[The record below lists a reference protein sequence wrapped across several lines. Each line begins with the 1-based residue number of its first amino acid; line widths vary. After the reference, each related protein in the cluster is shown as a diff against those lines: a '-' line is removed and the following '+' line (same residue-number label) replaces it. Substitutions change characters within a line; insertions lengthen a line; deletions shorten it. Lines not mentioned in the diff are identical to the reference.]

1 MQTYE
6 FFAIP
11 ENGVIFLPENLKD
24 RITSTVKVFVME
36 VTTEKADDDKNNSP
50 PKSSLILP
58 PTLDTR
64 GWKFDREEA
73 NER

>member
-1 MQTYE
+1 MQAYE
-6 FFAIP
+6 FLAKPQNGTIAIP
-11 ENGVIFLPENLKD
+11 NELRHI
-24 RITSTVKVFVME
+24 ITSNVKVIVV
-36 VTTEKADDDKNNSP
+36 VTQNKDDSIDTTIR
-50 PKSSLILP
+50 KSDLILP